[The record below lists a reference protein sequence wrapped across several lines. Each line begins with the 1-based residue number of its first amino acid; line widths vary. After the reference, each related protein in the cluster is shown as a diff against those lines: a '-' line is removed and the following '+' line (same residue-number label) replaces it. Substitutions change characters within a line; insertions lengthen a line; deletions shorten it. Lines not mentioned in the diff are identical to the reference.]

1 MPDKVQQEADK
12 KAKALA
18 KAERKKQHEAQMV
31 AKGQTDKGAGGTK
44 KSKAE
49 LKAERR
55 AIQEAQRAAKSAPD
69 QGGAKTE
76 GVKSQ
81 KPKQGGTATE
91 HPKDQGALS
100 SNKPK
105 KSQQDSQQQQQQQQ
119 QQGNQQGN
127 QQQSLKKQTS
137 SSSVVP
143 SQEQLRVS
151 SNIQMDNKKVQR
163 RITRTLAKQNVPQRS
178 SNQKK
183 VQMFNHLHQYEKDLS
198 LTKKMRYTL

>member
-1 MPDKVQQEADK
+1 MADKEQQDADK

-18 KAERKKQHEAQMV
+18 KAERKKQHEAQMA

-44 KSKAE
+44 KTKAQ

-55 AIQEAQRAAKSAPD
+55 AIQEAQRLAKSSG
-69 QGGAKTE
+69 QGDSGSSKAEGAKA
-76 GVKSQ
+76 Q
-81 KPKQGGTATE
+81 KPKQGPTE
-91 HPKDQGALS
+91 QPKDQGSAS

-105 KSQQDSQQQQQQQQ
+105 KSQQDSQQQQ
-119 QQGNQQGN
+119 QQGN

-151 SNIQMDNKKVQR
+151 SNIQMDSKKVQKK
-163 RITRTLAKQNVPQRS
+163 ITKTLAKQNVPQRS
-178 SNQKK
+178 STQKK

-198 LTKKMRYTL
+198 LTKKLR